1 MIKKYLDIKLL
12 KFGNVIKTNLLL
24 KDWHNAFLM
33 QRFYFYHM
41 HIQRNKMKKTW
52 KIFTIPAI
60 MLLLALFTPQSHVLS
75 LNIVEIILL
84 VIHCVVCYNYVKG
97 DKE

>member
-1 MIKKYLDIKLL
+1 
-12 KFGNVIKTNLLL
+12 
-24 KDWHNAFLM
+24 
-33 QRFYFYHM
+33 
-41 HIQRNKMKKTW
+41 MKKTW

-60 MLLLALFTPQSHVLS
+60 MLLLTLFTPQSHVLS